1 MGTCIIAVIWGFKLS
16 ILSRNVKDITSNT
29 VYQFVSTFCSVTGIV
44 LVGVKKPCNFILV
57 ENFMEILRRKM
68 GLL

>member
-29 VYQFVSTFCSVTGIV
+29 VYQFVSTFCSVAGIV
-44 LVGVKKPCNFILV
+44 LFGVKKPCNFILV